1 VRHFLKTSHVM
12 KNHPFPFSPIILRI
26 SATAI
31 AAVGILLLILG
42 MQKEITLVV
51 NGEIQ
56 QISTSAL
63 TVRGVLR
70 SQDYQPTEW
79 DRVFPSLGTILWGDE
94 TVNYRISSKVDIQAD
109 GEEISLQTAE
119 DRPENVL
126 LQAGFSLFP
135 KDRILLDGQEVG
147 KSATLSAGE
156 DHNIQVLR
164 GTPITVE
171 TKTGTIQFI
180 SDGDTLGEAF
190 QDEAFQILD
199 ADQLSKPLDTPLDG
213 SPLLIEWIQAIPI
226 NVQIA
231 DQSITIYTTAE
242 TIGAALAGAGLPLQ
256 GLDYSIPA
264 EYEAIP
270 ENHQVQVIRVREEV
284 LLNQD
289 KIQFSTTY
297 QPDNNTELDGVS
309 ILSGGEFGITAQRVR
324 VTYENDEETT
334 RQLVKEWV
342 LREPSPRVIGYGTK
356 IVLRTENTADGPIT
370 YWRKITAYAT
380 SYNENCAGCN
390 DWTYSGAYLQK
401 GVVAVTRPWYRIMA
415 QNKVYIPNYGFG
427 SIEDIGAGV
436 PFSTNWVDLGYRSE
450 DYVSWHWYT
459 DVYFLAPAPPA
470 DQIMYILY

>member
-1 VRHFLKTSHVM
+1 M
-12 KNHPFPFSPIILRI
+12 KNHLFPLSPIVIRI
-26 SATAI
+26 SAAVI
-31 AAVGILLLILG
+31 SAVGILLLILG

-51 NGEIQ
+51 NGEAS

-63 TVRGVLR
+63 TVKGLLR

-79 DRVFPSLGTILWGDE
+79 DRVFPSFGTLLWGKE
-94 TVNYRISSKVDIQAD
+94 TVNYRISSKFEIQAD
-109 GEEISLQTAE
+109 GNEVTLQTAE
-119 DRPENVL
+119 ARPENIL

-135 KDRILLDGQEVG
+135 KDRILVDGKQVDKG
-147 KSATLSAGE
+147 ATLSAGE
-156 DHNIQVLR
+156 EYQIQVLR
-164 GTPITVE
+164 GTPITVKTE
-171 TKTGTIQFI
+171 TGSIQFI

-190 QDEAFQILD
+190 QNEAFQVLD

-213 SPLLIEWIQAIPI
+213 SPLTIDWVQAKPI

-231 DQSITIYTTAE
+231 DRSITIYSTAE

-264 EYEAIP
+264 ENEPIP
-270 ENHQVQVIRVREEV
+270 ADNQVQIIRVREEI

-289 KIQFSTTY
+289 NIQFSTSY
-297 QPDNNTELDGVS
+297 EPDNNTELDGLS
-309 ILSGGEFGITAQRVR
+309 ILSGGEFGISAQRVR
-324 VTYENDEETT
+324 VSYENGKEIS
-334 RQLVKEWV
+334 RQVEKEWV
-342 LREPSPRVIGYGTK
+342 IKEPSPRIIGYGTK
-356 IVLRTENTADGPIT
+356 ITLRTENTADGPIT

-401 GVVAVTRPWYRIMA
+401 GIVAVTRPWYQYMA
-415 QNKVYIPNYGFG
+415 QNKVYIPDYGFG

-436 PFSTNWVDLGYRSE
+436 PFSTNWVDLGYRSSN
-450 DYVSWHWYT
+450 YVSWHWYV
-459 DVYFLAPAPPA
+459 DVYFVAPAPPP